1 MGQDEKAVWAC
12 IPGDYSGNLLFF
24 FENGKA
30 ARVELSA
37 YQTQS
42 KRRKL
47 TGAYSD
53 KSPLAAI
60 VRISE
65 DKDLAVLTT
74 EGRCVVFNTSQLTV
88 KTTRSAQ
95 GVGVM
100 TPKKNHRVERVIPL
114 EETGITKVSRY
125 RAKIL
130 PATGLLLTPQDK
142 ENIP

>member
-1 MGQDEKAVWAC
+1 M
-12 IPGDYSGNLLFF
+12 
-24 FENGKA
+24 
-30 ARVELSA
+30 
-37 YQTQS
+37 
-42 KRRKL
+42 
-47 TGAYSD
+47 
-53 KSPLAAI
+53 
-60 VRISE
+60 
-65 DKDLAVLTT
+65 
-74 EGRCVVFNTSQLTV
+74 FNTSQLTV